1 MNKKIVSLL
10 AVTSLMLAACGGDE
24 NEDREEQIEQEE
36 QEKDILENEE
46 LDQFIANYELGQLE
60 KPEERLKGHG
70 VIGGE
75 VSGEELLEES
85 DPVRLADSL
94 KLYNGAVSGSL
105 SDGQFIIGDQVKAG
119 HFELTADVGTTVTI
133 ENADGHLLYEHTF
146 GENDLSFIYLV
157 PEDRLIVDGEAQ
169 ITVSKDSRTGV
180 TTEESGM
187 WVVGSDIET
196 GNYVIVARGLGKV
209 RVLSASG
216 EEQFSEEITDDNKT
230 VSISLKEG
238 DYLVTTGI
246 YDVQMNEEQGSQEQ
260 SNQEQDNREQ
270 DNREQEN

>member
-10 AVTSLMLAACGGDE
+10 AVTSLMLAACGSDE
-24 NEDREEQIEQEE
+24 NESREEEIEQEE

-60 KPEERLKGHG
+60 KPEDRIKGHG
-70 VIGGE
+70 VVGGE
-75 VSGEELLEES
+75 ISGEELLEES

-105 SDGQFIIGDQVKAG
+105 SDGQFIVGDQVKAG
-119 HFELTADVGTTVTI
+119 HFELTADVDTTVTI

-146 GENDLSFIYLV
+146 RENDLSFVYLV
-157 PEDRLIVDGEAQ
+157 PEDRLVVDGEAQ

-196 GNYVIVARGLGKV
+196 GNYAIVARGIGKV

-216 EEQFSEEITDDNKT
+216 EEQFSEEITEDNKT
-230 VSISLKEG
+230 VSVSLKEG

-246 YDVQMNEEQGSQEQ
+246 YDIQMNEEQSNQEQ
-260 SNQEQDNREQ
+260 GNQEQDNRE
-270 DNREQEN
+270 